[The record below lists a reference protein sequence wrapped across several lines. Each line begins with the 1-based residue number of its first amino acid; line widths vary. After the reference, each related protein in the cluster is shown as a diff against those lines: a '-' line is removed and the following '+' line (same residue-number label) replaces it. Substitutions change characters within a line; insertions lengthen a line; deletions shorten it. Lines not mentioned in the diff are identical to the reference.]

1 MSQLIEGFL
10 LGNSAILTNVCILP
24 LYPGLIAYLAGN
36 AQNERSQAATKWLG
50 LFVLGGV
57 LSLMLLVG
65 LILYLLQ
72 QSFGSILTI
81 LLPIIYVV
89 VILLGLLM
97 LTGHNPFNR
106 LSMAQTP
113 VLSNPYAGAYV
124 YGLMLGPMTLPCA
137 GPFIVAAFL
146 LGAGS
151 VASLTSSLS
160 YVLAFGVGFGWPLV
174 LLPFI
179 ALPFQR
185 KFTRWMGQ
193 NYKLLTRVSGV
204 LLVAIGIFGLW
215 VDVIPNL

>member
-1 MSQLIEGFL
+1 MSQLIEAFV

-36 AQNERSQAATKWLG
+36 AQNERSQRATKWLG
-50 LFVLGGV
+50 LLVLGGV
-57 LSLMLLVG
+57 LSMMLLVG

-72 QSFGSILTI
+72 KSFGNTLSV
-81 LLPIIYVV
+81 LLPIIYII
-89 VILLGLLM
+89 VIVLGVLM
-97 LTGHNPFNR
+97 LTGRNPFNR

-137 GPFIVAAFL
+137 GPLIVSAFL

-151 VASLTSSLS
+151 VANLSSSLA
-160 YVLAFGVGFGWPLV
+160 YFLFFGIGFGWPLV

-179 ALPFQR
+179 AMSIQR
-185 KFTRWMGQ
+185 RFTSWMGQ
-193 NYKLLTRVSGV
+193 NYKLLTRISGV
-204 LLVAIGIFGLW
+204 LLVAIGVFGLW
-215 VDVIPNL
+215 VDVIPNF

>member
-1 MSQLIEGFL
+1 MSELLTAFL
-10 LGNSAILTNVCILP
+10 VGNSAILTNVCILP

-36 AQNERSQAATKWLG
+36 AQNERFQGVTKWLG
-50 LFVLGGV
+50 LLVLGGV
-57 LSLMLLVG
+57 LSIMMLVG
-65 LILYLLQ
+65 LILFLLN
-72 QSFGSILTI
+72 QSTDG
-81 LLPIIYVV
+81 LLPVLLPVIYAV

-97 LTGHNPFNR
+97 LAGKNPFSR
-106 LSMAQTP
+106 LSMAQSP

-124 YGLMLGPMTLPCA
+124 YGLMLGPMTLPCT
-137 GPFIVAAFL
+137 GSFIVAAFL

-151 VASLTSSLS
+151 VADLTSSLA
-160 YVLAFGVGFGWPLV
+160 YFFAFGLGFGWPLV

-179 ALPFQR
+179 AMPFQR

-204 LLVAIGIFGLW
+204 LLIAIGIFGLV

>member
-1 MSQLIEGFL
+1 M

-36 AQNERSQAATKWLG
+36 AQNERSQRATKWLG
-50 LFVLGGV
+50 LLVLGGV
-57 LSLMLLVG
+57 LSMMLLVG

-72 QSFGSILTI
+72 KSFGNTLSV
-81 LLPIIYVV
+81 LLPIIYII
-89 VILLGLLM
+89 VIVLGVLM
-97 LTGHNPFNR
+97 LTGRNPFNR

-137 GPFIVAAFL
+137 GPLIVSAFL

-151 VASLTSSLS
+151 VANLSSSLA
-160 YVLAFGVGFGWPLV
+160 YFLFFGIGFGWPLV

-179 ALPFQR
+179 AMSIQR
-185 KFTRWMGQ
+185 RFTSWMGQ
-193 NYKLLTRVSGV
+193 NYKLLTRISGV
-204 LLVAIGIFGLW
+204 LLVAIGVFGLW
-215 VDVIPNL
+215 VDVIPNF